1 MYQPNY
7 YHGWIG
13 REWTGTNEGFEEYQ
27 QIFETQLTELCTRYG
42 KLAELWFDG
51 GFPTEEGLWRYGCD
65 KYPRGPRVEEILAE
79 HQPDAVVVQGP
90 LAQARWSGTESGASW
105 YPAWSTIPDA
115 MAERRERSEES
126 RYQLLG
132 HGIPGEASWIPA
144 QCCTTLNAAPN
155 EDGLIP
161 DEDMQVYER
170 FGVELRRRFG
180 RPVGEKSGTG
190 SEVELRFEERRLFDH
205 VVLMEDIAK
214 GERVREYVVE
224 AEVDGLFGEWQW
236 FELCR
241 GSCIGHKRI
250 HLLEPFESR
259 AVRVRIRESVGEARI
274 RSFALYHVG

>member
-1 MYQPNY
+1 
-7 YHGWIG
+7 
-13 REWTGTNEGFEEYQ
+13 
-27 QIFETQLTELCTRYG
+27 
-42 KLAELWFDG
+42 
-51 GFPTEEGLWRYGCD
+51 
-65 KYPRGPRVEEILAE
+65 
-79 HQPDAVVVQGP
+79 
-90 LAQARWSGTESGASW
+90 
-105 YPAWSTIPDA
+105 
-115 MAERRERSEES
+115 MAERRESSEES

-144 QCCTTLNAAPN
+144 QCCTTLTYPHEWFWTPDQTLKSVEHLVGLYYRSVGRNANLLLNAAPN

-161 DEDMQVYER
+161 GEDMQVYE
-170 FGVELRRRFG
+170 GLGAELRRRFG
-180 RPVGEKSGTG
+180 RSVGEKSGIG

-250 HLLEPFESR
+250 HLFEPFESR